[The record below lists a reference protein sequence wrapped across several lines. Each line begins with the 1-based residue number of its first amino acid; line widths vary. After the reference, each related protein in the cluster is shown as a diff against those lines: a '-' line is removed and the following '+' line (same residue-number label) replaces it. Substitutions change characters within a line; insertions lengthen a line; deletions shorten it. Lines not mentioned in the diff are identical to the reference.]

1 MTKLEK
7 IIAVLENVGHNGQ
20 SYGYIELTIPGQ
32 DGTEFIVNSHASMP
46 NKIEYYKKTYDADGV
61 HKFCKDIRIVS
72 AGTMEQFYVVPDV
85 KICV

>member
-7 IIAVLENVGHNGQ
+7 VIAVLENVGHNGQ

-46 NKIEYYKKTYDADGV
+46 NKIEYYKKMYDEDGV
-61 HKFCKDIRIVS
+61 HKFCKEIRIVS
-72 AGTMEQFYVVPDV
+72 AGTMEQFNAVADV
-85 KICV
+85 EV